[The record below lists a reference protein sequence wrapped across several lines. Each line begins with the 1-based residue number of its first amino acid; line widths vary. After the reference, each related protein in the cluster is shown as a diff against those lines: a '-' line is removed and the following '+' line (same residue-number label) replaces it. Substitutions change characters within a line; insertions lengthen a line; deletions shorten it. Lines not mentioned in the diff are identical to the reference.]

1 LQIHLELAGATAGA
15 AGAGSLSLFKPSVQV
30 MQEASVIPLAVRQV
44 PCLVVV
50 ISSQVL
56 SAAFTAQ
63 LGSHLVHLALSSIQ
77 DKHLAGQASAQV
89 VKAFSAALVKPPSS
103 HLATTVSEVN
113 LYPFL
118 TFVH

>member
-63 LGSHLVHLALSSIQ
+63 LGSHLVHLVLSSIQ
-77 DKHLAGQASAQV
+77 DKHLAGQGSLQDV
-89 VKAFSAALVKPPSS
+89 SELSAAFVKPPSS
-103 HLATTVSEVN
+103 HLSTEVSDTN

-118 TFVH
+118 AFVH